1 MSPTKI
7 QEKLH
12 PFKVKLK
19 VIKLNSTNI
28 TTEYKKER
36 DLLRLKGLNRTK
48 LIIIKMNRD
57 KDKFKTRF
65 DFIINSKVIKRSIE
79 RRVSIKIKLEIRSKF
94 LDLSLTTLIY
104 LSTRVKV
111 SKIINDNINKLNEI

>member
-19 VIKLNSTNI
+19 VIKLNNTNI

-48 LIIIKMNRD
+48 FMIIKMNRD
-57 KDKFKTRF
+57 KHKLKTIF
-65 DFIINSKVIKRSIE
+65 DIIKNSKVIKISNE
-79 RRVSIKIKLEIRSKF
+79 RRTSTKTKLEIRVKF
-94 LDLSLTTLIY
+94 LALSLKTLI
-104 LSTRVKV
+104 
-111 SKIINDNINKLNEI
+111 